1 LTFWPALA
9 IAVIFAAFGPFVLG
23 LFGPGFERGYAALL
37 ILTLG
42 QLVSAFVG
50 PVVNLLNMTG
60 HQAVTARVL
69 TASATLA
76 VVAGLLL
83 TQAWGAIGTAV
94 AFSAATLLWNARLAV
109 FLVRKLEVLP
119 SFLRR

>member
-1 LTFWPALA
+1 VAL
-9 IAVIFAAFGPFVLG
+9 IVPRR
-23 LFGPGFERGYAALL
+23 PGFEGGYAALL

-60 HQAVTARVL
+60 YQAVTARVL
-69 TASATLA
+69 TTSATLA
-76 VVAGLLL
+76 VVAGLVF
-83 TQAWGAIGTAV
+83 TQVWGAIGTAV
-94 AFSAATLLWNARLAV
+94 AFSAATLLWNAWLAA
-109 FLVRKLEVLP
+109 FLVRKLEILP